1 MSDAGTGRGRAT
13 VVVARRVVPGRDLEF
28 QRWLKR
34 LRRAVE
40 KAPGYAGAAFHPPQA
55 EHPDEWLIA
64 YSFDD
69 AAALERWLDSPA
81 RRELIDESSTLIV
94 GEPREQ
100 RIAEPTPAGD
110 ADTLTLVS
118 SVELQPGTEEEH
130 RARHDTAVAAAERM
144 GGLVRA
150 ELLPAVPGVQPE
162 TVALFTFRTKDDLD
176 AWLGSSERAASLDAI
191 APLTAGERTV
201 NVVGGFAGWFGRHD
215 TPGPQRW
222 KQALVVLI
230 GLVPLSIASTLARE
244 VVAPGLPLL
253 AGVVLGVLVNVAILT
268 WLVMPRLTRALGP
281 WLAR

>member
-1 MSDAGTGRGRAT
+1 VSDARADRGRAT
-13 VVVARRVVPGRDLEF
+13 VVVARRVAPGRDLEF

-69 AAALERWLDSPA
+69 AAALDRWLGSPERA
-81 RRELIDESSTLIV
+81 ELIDESSTLII

-118 SVELQPGTEEEH
+118 SVELRPGAEEEH
-130 RARHDTAVAAAERM
+130 RARHDDAVAAAERM

-176 AWLGSSERAASLDAI
+176 AWLASDERAASLDAI

-215 TPGPQRW
+215 VPGPRRW

-253 AGVVLGVLVNVAILT
+253 VGVVVGVLVNVAILT
-268 WLVMPRLTRALGP
+268 WLVMPRLTRALGS

>member
-1 MSDAGTGRGRAT
+1 VSDARADRGRAT
-13 VVVARRVVPGRDLEF
+13 VVVARRVAPGRDLEF

-55 EHPDEWLIA
+55 QHPDEWLIA

-69 AAALERWLDSPA
+69 AAALERWLDSPERA
-81 RRELIDESSTLIV
+81 ELIDESSTLIR

-100 RIAEPTPAGD
+100 RIAEPHPQND

-118 SVELQPGTEEEH
+118 SVELRPGTEEEH
-130 RARHDTAVAAAERM
+130 HALHGAAVAAAQRT

-162 TVALFTFRTKDDLD
+162 TVVLFTFRTKDDLD
-176 AWLGSSERAASLDAI
+176 AWLASDERRASLEAI
-191 APLTAGERTV
+191 APLTAGARTV
-201 NVVGGFAGWFGRHD
+201 NVVGGFAGWFGHHD
-215 TPGPQRW
+215 GSGPRRW

-230 GLVPLSIASTLARE
+230 GLLPLSIATTLARE
-244 VVAPGLPLL
+244 AVAPGMPLL
-253 AGVVLGVLVNVAILT
+253 AGVVGGVLVNVALLT

-281 WLAR
+281 WLDR

>member
-13 VVVARRVVPGRDLEF
+13 VVVARRVAPGRDLEF

-69 AAALERWLDSPA
+69 AAALERWLDSPE
-81 RRELIDESSTLIV
+81 RTELIDESSTLIV

-118 SVELQPGTEEEH
+118 SVELRPGTEAAH
-130 RARHDTAVAAAERM
+130 RARHDEAVAAAERM

-215 TPGPQRW
+215 TPGPRRW

-253 AGVVLGVLVNVAILT
+253 AGVVIGVLVNVAILT
-268 WLVMPRLTRALGP
+268 WLVMPRLTRALGS
-281 WLAR
+281 WLVR